1 MFIIQ
6 KLNTAYGKALF
17 DLYNQIIFGSAT
29 VNTIT
34 NDPGDGDE
42 SSGIEDATNQFH
54 TLSLAPPEL
63 ATHANIEQVAL
74 ETSLPTSSI
83 AKQRIISAR
92 PSQEHSTG
100 GQVSVAQEQTLS
112 TTSHATPSTL
122 VMPEARVAERSK
134 KGKAREKETVQNT
147 AVAVVEAV
155 PGAKKARKPRTCKT

>member
-6 KLNTAYGKALF
+6 KLDTPYGKALF

-29 VNTIT
+29 VNTIA

-63 ATHANIEQVAL
+63 ATDGDIEQVAP
-74 ETSLPTSSI
+74 ETSLPTSSNAEQTI
-83 AKQRIISAR
+83 MSAG

-100 GQVSVAQEQTLS
+100 GQASVAQEQPLS
-112 TTSHATPSTL
+112 TTCHAAPSTL
-122 VMPEARVAERSK
+122 VTPEARVAEKSK
-134 KGKAREKETVQNT
+134 KGKAKERETVQDT
-147 AVAVVEAV
+147 AAAVVEAV
-155 PGAKKARKPRTCKT
+155 PGTKKTCKSRTRKT

>member
-6 KLNTAYGKALF
+6 KLNTPYGKALF

-34 NDPGDGDE
+34 NDLGDGDE

-63 ATHANIEQVAL
+63 ATHGNIEQAAL
-74 ETSLPTSSI
+74 ETFFPTSSN
-83 AKQRIISAR
+83 AKQRIISAG

-100 GQVSVAQEQTLS
+100 GQVSVT
-112 TTSHATPSTL
+112 
-122 VMPEARVAERSK
+122 
-134 KGKAREKETVQNT
+134 
-147 AVAVVEAV
+147 
-155 PGAKKARKPRTCKT
+155 